1 VRQAADGL
9 EGLAAAEE
17 FRPDVILLDIA
28 MPKLDGYEVAR
39 RLRKEPWGE
48 HMVLIAV
55 TGWGKDSDK
64 LRAADAGFDFHLTKP
79 VDVGELTRA
88 LARAGVA
95 M

>member
-1 VRQAADGL
+1 
-9 EGLAAAEE
+9 
-17 FRPDVILLDIA
+17 